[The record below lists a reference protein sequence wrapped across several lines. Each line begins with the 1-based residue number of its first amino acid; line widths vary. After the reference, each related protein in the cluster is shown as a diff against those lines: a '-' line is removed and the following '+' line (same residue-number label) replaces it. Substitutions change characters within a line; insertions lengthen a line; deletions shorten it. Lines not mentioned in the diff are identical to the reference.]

1 MRRNDRLFQLLRILR
16 DGKLHRAADLAE
28 ALGVSPRTIWR
39 DMAVLMERG
48 LPVSGERGIGYLLRD
63 PVTLPPMAITKDE
76 FEVLRL
82 GITLVAGAADPVLA
96 RAAES
101 LRAKIAAVSPADA
114 GDTGSDTFVFSSAEA
129 ARAAPH
135 LGLIR
140 RAVREHL
147 TLALSYRNAPATRV
161 RPLHL
166 DYWGKL
172 WTLTSWCEYSNSFKV
187 FRVDLVT
194 SLKHDGGAFLPE
206 PGKTVED
213 YLARIAPA

>member
-16 DGKLHRAADLAE
+16 DGRLHRSADLART
-28 ALGVSPRTIWR
+28 LGVSARTIWR
-39 DMAVLMERG
+39 DMATLADRG
-48 LPVSGERGIGYLLRD
+48 LPVTGERGIGYVLRD
-63 PVTLPPMAITKDE
+63 PVTLPPMVLTKDE

-82 GITLVAGAADPVLA
+82 GLSLVGGAADPVLA
-96 RAAES
+96 RAAAG

-147 TLALSYRNAPATRV
+147 TLALSYRGATAARV

-166 DYWGKL
+166 DYWGRV
-172 WTLTSWCEYSNSFKV
+172 WTLTCWNDYKNDFSV

-194 SLKHDGGAFLPE
+194 SLAHDGGAFLPE

-213 YLARIAPA
+213 YLARITPA

>member
-16 DGKLHRAADLAE
+16 DGQLHRAVDLAE
-28 ALGVSPRTIWR
+28 TLGVSVRTIWR
-39 DMAVLMERG
+39 DMAALVERG
-48 LPVSGERGIGYLLRD
+48 LPVSGERGVGYVLRD
-63 PVTLPPMAITKDE
+63 PVTLPPMPLTKDE

-82 GITLVAGAADPVLA
+82 GISLVAGAADPVLT
-96 RAAES
+96 RAAAS

-147 TLALSYRNAPATRV
+147 TLTLAYRGEEAGRV

-166 DYWGKL
+166 DYWGKV
-172 WTLTSWCEYSNSFKV
+172 WALTCWSETENSFRV

-194 SLKHDGGAFLPE
+194 RIVPDGGAFMPE
-206 PGKTVED
+206 AGKTVED
-213 YLARIAPA
+213 YLMRLMPT